1 MADTCKVLDD
11 RTQALITVASQ
22 VEKSTEYQELESRL
36 AALEKEKSDEDKRNV
51 MKAIGYASSSVG
63 LVTSIWG
70 IYEKQLSLKNSMT
83 ELAIRENTH
92 RVLTAE
98 LDILEGQMAMAHT
111 ADIEAAVLKKKQL
124 LGEVEE
130 KLANIKLRIR
140 ISRLG
145 LYRGM
150 FKGVTSIGIFTLT
163 LFIDEFYEFF
173 REYVVPKRY
182 QAYVFFQE
190 WDKTYALA
198 SFAGIAETLSPS
210 EKAALVF
217 ASVSKLGMP
226 QDVFDEELCR
236 YGSYNPDGYRKI
248 FTMGADTIK
257 EEILKRVRSD
267 LKRLKP
273 FKLRYDYQIMEPD
286 GTKVKLNAIH

>member
-1 MADTCKVLDD
+1 MADTCTVLDD
-11 RTQALITVASQ
+11 RTQALTEIASQ
-22 VEKSTEYQELESRL
+22 VEKSKEYQELESRL
-36 AALEKEKSDEDKRNV
+36 SALERERNSDDKKNV

-63 LVTSIWG
+63 LITSIWG
-70 IYEKQLSLKNSMT
+70 IYEKQLSLKNSMA

-98 LDILEGQMAMAHT
+98 LQVLEDKMAMTHT
-111 ADIEAAVLKKKQL
+111 ADIEAAVIKKQQL
-124 LGEVEE
+124 LSEVEE

-150 FKGVTSIGIFTLT
+150 FKGATSIGIFTLT

-173 REYVVPKRY
+173 REYLVPKRY

-190 WDKTYALA
+190 WDKVYSLA
-198 SFAGIAETLSPS
+198 SFAGVAETLSPA
-210 EKAALVF
+210 EKASLVF

-236 YGSYNPDGYRKI
+236 YGEYNPEGYRKI
-248 FTMGADTIK
+248 FLTGSDTVRK
-257 EEILKRVRSD
+257 EILKQVRVD
-267 LKRLKP
+267 LKRLES
-273 FKLRYDYQIMEPD
+273 FKLHYDYQTMEPD
-286 GTKVKLNAIH
+286 GTKVKLNVIR